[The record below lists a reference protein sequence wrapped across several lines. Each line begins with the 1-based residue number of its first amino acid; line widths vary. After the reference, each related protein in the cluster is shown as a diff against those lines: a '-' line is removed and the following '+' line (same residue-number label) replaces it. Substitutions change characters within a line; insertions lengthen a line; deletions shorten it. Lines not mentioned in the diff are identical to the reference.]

1 MQISPSVL
9 NSDLSDLAAEVLRL
23 TQVNAELTAA
33 NAALMVRVETARD
46 VVDRLDCNLR
56 ASLCELCLWSIE
68 DSGEIYNGPD
78 ANMALDAAR
87 GWLAGGA
94 E

>member
-1 MQISPSVL
+1 MG
-9 NSDLSDLAAEVLRL
+9 NANDAHAEVIRL
-23 TQVNAELTAA
+23 TQINAELTAA
-33 NAALMVRVETARD
+33 NAALMVRAEAARG

-68 DSGEIYNGPD
+68 DSGEIYNSPD

-87 GWLAGGA
+87 AWLAGGA